1 MSTTANQKY
10 LYDFDDPIDAF
21 IWKNASDDRYDSTP
35 DVHVDGFHNF
45 PGETLGFVNFSNA
58 FGDGEDQIPFGPI
71 ISSIWTGLA
80 NWNWDTTGVC
90 SLTDNSSAHR
100 SSGGLFSGTG
110 VIEVM
115 RSLQSWSYGIESFG
129 WLFGG
134 NGGTDRSVQLHEDD
148 VTPTYTM
155 IDQAAAAYVPTAE
168 NAAEVT
174 TSFQQNVG
182 GYLGTIDTYIRESRS
197 DRSYDTKPVV
207 YVDGADK
214 AGGEMQ
220 GLIRFSEIFG
230 NGPGQIPLGATITSA
245 TLTLVLSN
253 GTRDSVA
260 FHLMAGDW
268 TSQADITWNGFGN
281 GIQTDD
287 VEAFSSPDVVLS
299 RLNKGTE
306 LIDVTQSLQA
316 WSDGLA
322 NNGWLMTVGGDN
334 GLRFGSSESGTAP
347 ILSVTYSIP
356 TDPVPGIT
364 VTESDGS
371 TIVTEDGEGDSL
383 SVSLETAPTAD
394 VTITVSTSGPD
405 DIGFTPQTL
414 TFTSENWQTPQTIL
428 LSAINDTITEG
439 TENFTLILTTSSP
452 DTAYDG
458 RTSSVSVAVIDND
471 AVVQPLSPE
480 VVAIH
485 NTTDYFPGD
494 PSGYGSGDPSGIAYV
509 PELDLLFIVD
519 SEHNESPYYSPVN
532 LFATRLDGTYVD
544 AFSLISYSDEPTG
557 VAYNPFNS
565 LLYITDD
572 DANKIFIT
580 DPNDPTVLLGQIDVG
595 ALDIKDA
602 EDPVIDPATGHI
614 FLLNGSSR
622 ELIELSATG
631 DLIERTVLPSEIEDA
646 EGLAYDAAQDVFYI
660 SSGSTRGTIFE
671 VDRECNILA
680 STDLLNDYRSPITGG
695 KPKLKGLELAPSSDP
710 NDGDKMSLYAVDYGY
725 DQEPDG
731 RLFEINLHSDWAIA

>member
-35 DVHVDGFHNF
+35 DVYVDGFHNF

-80 NWNWDTTGVC
+80 NWNWDTTGAC

-129 WLFGG
+129 WLFGS
-134 NGGTDRSVQLHEDD
+134 NGSTDRSVQLHEDD
-148 VTPTYTM
+148 VSPTYTM
-155 IDQAAAAYVPTAE
+155 IEQAAAAYVPAAE

-182 GYLGTIDTYIRESRS
+182 GYLGTIDTYIRESRA

-268 TSQADITWNGFGN
+268 TSQPDITWNGFGN

-287 VEAFSSPDVVLS
+287 VEAFSTPDVALS
-299 RLNKGTE
+299 RLDKGTE

-347 ILSVTYSIP
+347 TLSVTYSIP

-394 VTITVSTSGPD
+394 VTITVSTSGPG

-428 LSAINDTITEG
+428 LSAIDDTITEG

-485 NTTDYFPGD
+485 NTTDYFPDD

-519 SEHNESPYYSPVN
+519 SEHNESPYFSSVN

-544 AFSLISYSDEPTG
+544 AFSLISYTDEPTG

-595 ALDIKDA
+595 ALDIQDA

-614 FLLNGSSR
+614 FLLNGANR
-622 ELIELSATG
+622 ELVELSATG
-631 DLIERTVLPSEIEDA
+631 DLIERTVLPSEIQDT

-710 NDGDKMSLYAVDYGY
+710 NDGDKMSLYTVDYGY

>member
-1 MSTTANQKY
+1 MSTTANKKY

-129 WLFGG
+129 WLFGS
-134 NGGTDRSVQLHEDD
+134 NGSTDRSVQLHEDD

-182 GYLGTIDTYIRESRS
+182 GYLGTIDTYIRESRA

-220 GLIRFSEIFG
+220 GLIQFSEIFG

-260 FHLMAGDW
+260 FHLMAEDW
-268 TSQADITWNGFGN
+268 TSQPEMTWSGFGN

-287 VEAFSSPDVVLS
+287 VEAFSTPDVALS
-299 RLNKGTE
+299 RLDKGTE
-306 LIDVTQSLQA
+306 LIDVTHSLQA

-347 ILSVTYSIP
+347 TLSVTYSIP

-383 SVSLETAPTAD
+383 SVSLQTAPTAD
-394 VTITVSTSGPD
+394 VTITISTSGPD

-414 TFTSENWQTPQTIL
+414 TFTSENWQTSQTIL
-428 LSAINDTITEG
+428 LSAIDDTITEG

-458 RTSSVSVAVIDND
+458 RTSSVSVSVIDND
-471 AVVQPLSPE
+471 AVVQPLSPA

-631 DLIERTVLPSEIEDA
+631 DLVERTVLPSEIEDA

-671 VDRECNILA
+671 VDREYNILA

-731 RLFEINLHSDWAIA
+731 RLFEISLHSDWAIA

>member
-1 MSTTANQKY
+1 MSTTANKKY

-129 WLFGG
+129 WLFGS
-134 NGGTDRSVQLHEDD
+134 NGSTDRSVQLHEDD

-182 GYLGTIDTYIRESRS
+182 GYLGTIDTYIRESRA

-220 GLIRFSEIFG
+220 GLIQFSEIFG

-260 FHLMAGDW
+260 FHLMAEDW
-268 TSQADITWNGFGN
+268 TSQPEMTWSGFGN

-287 VEAFSSPDVVLS
+287 VEAFSTPDVALS
-299 RLNKGTE
+299 RLDKGTE
-306 LIDVTQSLQA
+306 LIDVTHSLQA

-347 ILSVTYSIP
+347 TLSVTYSIP

-383 SVSLETAPTAD
+383 SVSLQTAPTAD
-394 VTITVSTSGPD
+394 VTITISTSGPD

-414 TFTSENWQTPQTIL
+414 TFTSENWQTSQTIL
-428 LSAINDTITEG
+428 LSAIDDTITEG

-458 RTSSVSVAVIDND
+458 RTSSVSVSVIDND
-471 AVVQPLSPE
+471 AVVQPLSPA

-622 ELIELSATG
+622 ELSELSATG
-631 DLIERTVLPSEIEDA
+631 DLVERTVLPSEIEDA

-671 VDRECNILA
+671 VDREYNILA

>member
-1 MSTTANQKY
+1 MSTTANQKFPFS
-10 LYDFDDPIDAF
+10 FDDTIDAF
-21 IWKNASDDRYDSTP
+21 IWKSAPDDRYDSTP
-35 DVHVDGFHNF
+35 DVHADRSQYF
-45 PGETLGFVNFSNA
+45 PGETLGFFTFSNS
-58 FGDGEDQIPFGPI
+58 FGDDEDQIPLDPI

-134 NGGTDRSVQLHEDD
+134 NGGTDRSVQLHEDN

-155 IDQAAAAYVPTAE
+155 IDQAAAAYVPAAE

-182 GYLGTIDTYIRESRS
+182 GYLGTIDTYIRESRA

-414 TFTSENWQTPQTIL
+414 TFTSENWQTPQTIM
-428 LSAINDTITEG
+428 LSAMDDTITEG

-485 NTTDYFPGD
+485 NTTDYFPDD

-519 SEHNESPYYSPVN
+519 SEHNESPYFSSVN

-544 AFSLISYSDEPTG
+544 AFSLISYTDEPTG

-595 ALDIKDA
+595 ALDIQDA

-614 FLLNGSSR
+614 FLLNGANR
-622 ELIELSATG
+622 ELVELSATG
-631 DLIERTVLPSEIEDA
+631 DLIERTVLPSEIEDT

-671 VDRECNILA
+671 VDRESNILA